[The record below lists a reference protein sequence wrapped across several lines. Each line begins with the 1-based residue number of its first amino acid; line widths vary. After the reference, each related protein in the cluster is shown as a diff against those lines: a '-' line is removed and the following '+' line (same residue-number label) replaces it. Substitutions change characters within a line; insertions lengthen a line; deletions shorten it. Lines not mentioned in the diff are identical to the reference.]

1 MKLLLAWI
9 KKMLGVK
16 SPSCR
21 ILGYEFEYDYI
32 KAEMRKHYAE

>member
-1 MKLLLAWI
+1 MKLALAWI
-9 KKMLGVK
+9 KKMLGVR

-32 KAEMRKHYAE
+32 KSEIGKRYD